1 MTSTLRDRCRVNTNV
16 EADTFVGIKSSE
28 DDIVVNFPLGFKVA
42 DSDKDLR
49 KDILLLLSVLSN
61 NTERK
66 ESQIR
71 NSLEQDDLSLP
82 IHAYLYV
89 IYDYYSRG
97 YYKEAEVKNE
107 VSRRGK
113 INWGKTIK
121 TQRTYVSDDEIY
133 YLDFVTRRQSLNEN
147 ELVTLI
153 HKYCVYESFDKL
165 GWLFTSFMPLK
176 PTIKTNKRMFSR
188 VIRKK
193 LNETFN
199 DQNRELFK
207 NLLAIIES
215 TGDKEAPDFKYGTSR
230 FEYIWEAMIDK
241 AYGISNKIDYFP
253 STKWIINQKEY
264 DNSYLKP
271 DTIMLAGDKVFVIDA
286 KYYKYG
292 STKVIA
298 HLPDS
303 ESINKQITY
312 GEYIAK
318 ASKFQNATGEN
329 PEVYNAFI
337 MPYDSHGDKFHTES
351 PLHHIGNAISEWK
364 SSDDT
369 DTYEDV
375 VGILLDIK
383 TIMQDYSHNEN
394 RLNELAEMIEKHVL
408 NQ

>member
-1 MTSTLRDRCRVNTNV
+1 
-16 EADTFVGIKSSE
+16 
-28 DDIVVNFPLGFKVA
+28 
-42 DSDKDLR
+42 
-49 KDILLLLSVLSN
+49 
-61 NTERK
+61 
-66 ESQIR
+66 
-71 NSLEQDDLSLP
+71 
-82 IHAYLYV
+82 
-89 IYDYYSRG
+89 
-97 YYKEAEVKNE
+97 